1 MPGKLCKREVNG
13 RMGKGHVLLIR
24 LLMGEDCEI
33 LVVAG

>member
-1 MPGKLCKREVNG
+1 MPGKLCKREVNS
-13 RMGKGHVLLIR
+13 RMGIIRDMLIR